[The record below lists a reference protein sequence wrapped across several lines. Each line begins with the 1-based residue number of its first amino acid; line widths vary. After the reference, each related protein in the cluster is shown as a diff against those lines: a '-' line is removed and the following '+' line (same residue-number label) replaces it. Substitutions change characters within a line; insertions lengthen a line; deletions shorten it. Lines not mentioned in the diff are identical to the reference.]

1 VREIHSSASRFEIP
15 TALTMLGGGD
25 LYVTKTNN
33 SLIAADRPYLHVL
46 LEVES
51 IPLNARGSGLTARVQ
66 LPARMQ
72 LLGNWVQ
79 TRMLSFWNAWR
90 MS

>member
-1 VREIHSSASRFEIP
+1 
-15 TALTMLGGGD
+15 GGD